1 MNKPQ
6 FFITFFA
13 VSPLYSFAAYE
24 STTEHSSDTIYVY
37 SSLDLK
43 KNNEILLDSQEL
55 NKQIIINPAD
65 IFKSTSGVL
74 SGESRSSGAIDV
86 NIRGLQG
93 QGRISTSVD
102 DTINQTALYRGYQG
116 VSNRTYIDPDFIGEV
131 GIKKGFY
138 GGSGITG
145 IGGTVNMK
153 TISPADILIPG
164 DNFGIRL
171 KGSIL
176 SNHSN
181 YNNYTWNDESSP
193 KKENIF
199 NGKNN
204 TGSVVVAY
212 ADENFELLAGV
223 SKRIRGNYH
232 SGKKGFGTNNYTLP
246 GYLCPDEYYD
256 DNDNIAPCPVTAE
269 TIQDAGYTIYP
280 KGAAVPN
287 TSENTRSYLLKTS
300 AWINDEHRVSAIYS
314 LYDSTFGET
323 YVADT
328 TTIDKGTTVSVSQG
342 PNAYVRLARYKLG
355 YDWKSSNPLIDLNFS
370 LWHLDLKDRPKTSQ
384 NTLGDEKKSDTW
396 GVNLSNNLEFDMYNK
411 PTNVLLGGSYLTEK
425 TGPAK
430 GFWSQHPHQ
439 REGTRQEYRIF
450 VNGKYELTNKINLL
464 SSLEHKG
471 YSLKDKGDIPSI
483 PKDGTA
489 YGYSFGVE
497 YRPIKQIMLYSRYSQ
512 SPRFPSL
519 VEGTNGFFM
528 KADNNL
534 QHETMKNIEIGSAF
548 GFENLIA
555 NDELNLSIGYFN
567 SNINNYISRS
577 WKWDKFSMHIDNINK
592 AKFEGIELETS
603 YKIKDFTIKASAN
616 YYINIEFCKKEK
628 GCVNENLPSD
638 YATNHIPPKKSYS
651 LDVNQGFLN
660 NKLSIGGRISYFDKR
675 AIPTARVGRGSAP
688 LLAPVDY
695 KPATIVDFRSSL
707 IINKNIIADFTVDN
721 VFDRYYIQPINVG
734 YIPSPGRT
742 FRLGITATF

>member
-1 MNKPQ
+1 MNNSC
-6 FFITFFA
+6 FFITLFA
-13 VSPLYSFAAYE
+13 VSPFCSFAADE
-24 STTEHSSDTIYVY
+24 STSDNSSDTIYVY
-37 SSLDLK
+37 SSLNLK
-43 KNNEILLDSQEL
+43 KNNEILLDSEEL

-65 IFKSTSGVL
+65 IFKSTPGVL

-93 QGRISTSVD
+93 QGRVSTSVD

-131 GIKKGFY
+131 DIKKGFY

-153 TISPADILIPG
+153 TISPSDILIPG

-176 SNHSN
+176 SNHSD
-181 YNNYTWNDESSP
+181 YNRYTWNDEPSP
-193 KKENIF
+193 KKESIF
-199 NGKNN
+199 NGKNS
-204 TGSVVVAY
+204 TGSIVVAY

-223 SKRIRGNYH
+223 SKRVRGNYH
-232 SGKKGFGTNNYTLP
+232 SGKKGFGANSYKLP
-246 GYLCPDEYYD
+246 GYLCRDEYYD
-256 DNDNIAPCPVTAE
+256 DNGDIAPCPVTAE
-269 TIQDAGYTIYP
+269 TVQDAGYTIYP

-287 TSENTRSYLLKTS
+287 TSENTRSYLLKSS
-300 AWINDEHRVSAIYS
+300 AWINDEHRVSAVYS

-342 PNAYVRLARYKLG
+342 PNAYIRLARYKLG

-370 LWHLDLKDRPKTSQ
+370 LWRLDLRDRPKTSQ

-396 GVNLSNNLEFDMYNK
+396 GFNVSNGLEFDMYNK
-411 PTNVLLGGSYLTEK
+411 LTNVLLGGSYLAEK

-430 GFWSQHPHQ
+430 GFWTQNPHQ
-439 REGTRQEYRIF
+439 REGIKKEYRIF
-450 VNGKYELTNKINLL
+450 ADGKYELTSKINLL
-464 SSLEHKG
+464 ASIENKG
-471 YSLKDKGDIPSI
+471 YSLEDRGDTPSI
-483 PKDGTA
+483 PKNETA
-489 YGYSFGVE
+489 YGYSVGAE
-497 YRPIKQIMLYSRYSQ
+497 YKPIKQVMLYSRYSQ

-519 VEGTNGFFM
+519 VEGANGFFM
-528 KADNNL
+528 KADDNL
-534 QHETMKNIEIGSAF
+534 QHETMKNIEIGSSF
-548 GFENLIA
+548 GFENLMA
-555 NDELNLSIGYFN
+555 DDELKFNIGYFN
-567 SNINNYISRS
+567 SNIDNYISRS
-577 WKWDKFSMHIDNINK
+577 WQWDKFSMHIDNIDR
-592 AKFEGIELETS
+592 AKFEGVELETS
-603 YKIKDFTIKASAN
+603 YKINNFTVKASAN
-616 YYINIEFCKKEK
+616 YYIGIEFCKKGKE
-628 GCVNENLPSD
+628 CVNENLPSD

-651 LDVNQGFLN
+651 LDVNQEFFN
-660 NKLSIGGRISYFDKR
+660 NKLSIGGKVSYFDKR
-675 AIPTARVGRGSAP
+675 TIPTAMVGRGSAP

-695 KPATIVDFRSSL
+695 KPATIVDLRSSL
-707 IINKNIIADFTVDN
+707 IINKNLTADFTVDN